1 MICKVKKNR
10 EGYWMWDIQATER
23 DTAKGFYPFRNCAA
37 FHRFNKASD
46 AAIDLMRH
54 LVLIENKKPKGKK

>member
-10 EGYWMWDIQATER
+10 EGYWAWDIQATER
-23 DTAKGFYPFRNCAA
+23 DLTTGFYPFRNCAA
-37 FHRFNKASD
+37 SMRFNKASD